1 MTSTNQVLSSTSS
14 SAAATTTASAAK
26 GSETSAGLQN
36 RFLTLLVAQMK
47 NQDPLNPLDNAQVTT
62 QLAQINTVNGIQS
75 LNDTMSLLSS
85 NFNNLQ
91 LVQGANM
98 IGHEVLVPSST
109 LNLSGGTAA
118 GGFSLDQ
125 AADKVTIEIRDASG
139 KLVQSVDL
147 GAKAAGAQGFGWDGK
162 DNQNA
167 QLADG
172 KYNLT
177 VKATQGGQ
185 SIPATA
191 LGLGQVLS
199 LTPGAN
205 GMQISVYGLGQ
216 FALSDVKQ
224 MI

>member
-1 MTSTNQVLSSTSS
+1 MASTSQVSS
-14 SAAATTTASAAK
+14 SAASTAASAAASATK
-26 GSETSAGLQN
+26 GTDTAAGLQD

-91 LVQGANM
+91 LVQGASM
-98 IGHEVLVPSST
+98 IGHDVLVPSST
-109 LNLSGGTAA
+109 LNLSNGAA
-118 GGFSLDQ
+118 TGGFSLDQ
-125 AADKVTIEIRDASG
+125 GADKVVVEIRDNTG
-139 KLVQSVDL
+139 TLVQSVDL
-147 GAKAAGAQGFGWDGK
+147 GAKPAGVQGFSWDGK
-162 DNQNA
+162 NDQEV

-172 KYNLT
+172 KYTLS
-177 VKATQGGQ
+177 VKATQGGE
-185 SIPATA
+185 SIKATA
-191 LGLGQVLS
+191 LGLGRVLG

-205 GMQISVYGLGQ
+205 GLQVTVSNLGQ

>member
-1 MTSTNQVLSSTSS
+1 MTSTAQISSST
-14 SAAATTTASAAK
+14 TTTAASASNAAK
-26 GSETSAGLQN
+26 TTDTAAGVQN

-47 NQDPLNPLDNAQVTT
+47 NQDPLNPLDNAQITT

-91 LVQGANM
+91 LVQGSNM
-98 IGHEVLVPSST
+98 IGHDVLVPSNT
-109 LNLSGGTAA
+109 LNLSNGAA
-118 GGFSLDQ
+118 TGGFSLDQ
-125 AADKVTIEIRDASG
+125 GADKVVVEIRDASG
-139 KLVQSVDL
+139 TLVQSVDL
-147 GAKAAGAQGFGWDGK
+147 GAKPAGVQGFSWDGK
-162 DNQNA
+162 DAQEV
-167 QLADG
+167 QLANG
-172 KYNLT
+172 QYSVT

-185 SIPATA
+185 SIDATA
-191 LGLGQVLS
+191 LGLGRVLS

-205 GMQISVYGLGQ
+205 GMQITVSGLGQ